1 MSLRFFVLMSISAFL
16 IFLDSN
22 TSTLSIVRDILY
34 LPVKPVMEVAQ
45 IPDALSDRFRIQFER
60 QDLLQQRNRALLLE
74 NQRLRARL
82 NDLQAQEQRNNWL
95 SELLGAK
102 ETLDYAVLPAKPSAI
117 QLQGLS
123 QKFVVDRGST
133 DDVFVGQPVLNHK
146 GIIGQVTNTTKTES
160 AVTLLTD
167 PNHSIPVRILRS
179 GVLAVA
185 NGLGY
190 NDRMSVS
197 GLRSSDDIQE
207 GDVLVTS
214 GLGERFPAGYPV
226 AEVTHVVRS
235 SNAAFAEITAVPLA
249 DFDPEFEVLLVWTQ
263 VAGGFDQVSN
273 LTMHGSEEP

>member
-1 MSLRFFVLMSISAFL
+1 MSLRFFVLLSIAGFL
-16 IFLDSN
+16 IFLDTN
-22 TSTLSIVRDILY
+22 TSTLKTVREFLF

-45 IPDALSDRFRIQFER
+45 IPDLVSDRIRIQFER
-60 QDLLQQRNRALLLE
+60 QDLLQQRNRALMLE

-123 QKFVVDRGST
+123 QRFVVDRGST

-167 PNHSIPVRILRS
+167 PNHSIPVRVLRS
-179 GVLAVA
+179 GVLAIA

-190 NDRMSVS
+190 SDRMSVS

-207 GDVLVTS
+207 GDILVTS

-226 AEVTHVVRS
+226 AEVTQVVRN
-235 SNAAFAEITAVPLA
+235 SNAAFAEIAAVPLA

-263 VAGGFDQVSN
+263 IAGGFDRVSN
-273 LTMHGSEEP
+273 VTMHESEEP